1 VPHAARLAA
10 ALSLGVSSAASACS
24 FKGNLIVRIL
34 ALTRYERLGSSSR
47 VRFYQYI
54 PYLRSQGT
62 EIVTAPF
69 FDDGYV
75 RKLYAG
81 QHASTGV
88 VLQAYLKR
96 LSVLLR
102 SASFDLL
109 WVEKELLPWIPA
121 WLENIFHIRQIPYVV
136 DYDDAVFHRYDLHR
150 SALVRAL
157 LGRKIDG
164 VMRHAALV
172 IAGNRYLAERARKAG
187 APRVEC
193 LPSVVDV
200 SQYALTEPS
209 EGHGF
214 RIGWIGSPVTAPY
227 LKLVREAVATL
238 NRETPLTITLIGAG
252 SVQPFPNVLT
262 EVLPWSEAIEL
273 NLSQQFDVG
282 IMPLVDG
289 PFERGKCGYKL
300 VQYMA
305 SGLPVVA
312 SPVGVNQEI
321 VEPQDNGYLAASSEE
336 WLAALRELRDSAEK
350 RKMMGLAGRRKAEQK
365 YNLRGTAPTLFRL
378 LGSLTKP

>member
-1 VPHAARLAA
+1 M
-10 ALSLGVSSAASACS
+10 
-24 FKGNLIVRIL
+24 RIL

-54 PYLRSQGT
+54 PYLTSQGM

-75 RKLYAG
+75 RKLYSG
-81 QHASTGV
+81 QRASTGM
-88 VLQAYLKR
+88 VLRAYLKR

-102 SASFDLL
+102 RASFDLL
-109 WVEKELLPWIPA
+109 WVEKELLPWIPD
-121 WLENIFHIRQIPYVV
+121 WLENIFHTREIPYVV

-150 SALVRAL
+150 SGLVRAL

-164 VMRHAALV
+164 VMRHAGLV
-172 IAGNRYLAERARKAG
+172 IAGNQYLAERARNAG

-200 SQYALTEPS
+200 SQYAITEPS
-209 EGHGF
+209 ESHGF

-227 LKLVREAVATL
+227 LELVGEAVATL
-238 NRETPLTITLIGAG
+238 NRETPLNITLIGAG
-252 SVQPFPNVLT
+252 SVQPFPNVRT

-273 NLSQQFDVG
+273 KLSQQFDVG

-300 VQYMA
+300 IQYMA

-312 SPVGVNQEI
+312 SPVGVNEEI
-321 VEPQDNGYLAASSEE
+321 VEPKVNGYLAASSVE
-336 WLAALRELRDSAEK
+336 WLVALRELRDSAEK

-365 YNLRGTAPTLFRL
+365 YNLRGTAPTLLSL